1 MVKLKDLLK
10 EGKYSFD
17 RKFGEALPT
26 LSSVIKKHQDTNED
40 VLTESLSTVPDIKID
55 RDPDKTERSF
65 VKTFEELAKGHGRV
79 IDYGPRESDI
89 YDWNDRKN
97 YDSAIK
103 EYNKWMQSIADRLNN
118 AIGDMEIIWKVWSKI
133 SDKHRNKDRAGR

>member
-26 LSSVIKKHQDTNED
+26 LSSVIKKHQGTNED
-40 VLTESLSTVPDIKID
+40 VLTESKVPVVVVDK
-55 RDPDKTERSF
+55 DPDKTERSF
-65 VKTFEELAKGHGRV
+65 VTYFEELAKGHGNV
-79 IDYGPRESDI
+79 IDYGPRETDM
-89 YDWNDRKN
+89 YDWNDQKN

-118 AIGDMEIIWKVWSKI
+118 AVGDMEIIFKVWGDI
-133 SDKHRNKDRAGR
+133 SDKYRKKDAK

>member
-26 LSSVIKKHQDTNED
+26 LSSVIKKHQGTNED
-40 VLTESLSTVPDIKID
+40 VLTESKVPVVVVDK
-55 RDPDKTERSF
+55 DPDKTERSF
-65 VKTFEELAKGHGRV
+65 VTYFEELAKGHGNV
-79 IDYGPRESDI
+79 IDYGPRETDM
-89 YDWNDRKN
+89 YDWNDQGN
-97 YDSAIK
+97 YESAIK
-103 EYNKWMQSIADRLNN
+103 EYNKYMTKIANQLNKVSQ
-118 AIGDMEIIWKVWSKI
+118 DMDNIWKVWGKI